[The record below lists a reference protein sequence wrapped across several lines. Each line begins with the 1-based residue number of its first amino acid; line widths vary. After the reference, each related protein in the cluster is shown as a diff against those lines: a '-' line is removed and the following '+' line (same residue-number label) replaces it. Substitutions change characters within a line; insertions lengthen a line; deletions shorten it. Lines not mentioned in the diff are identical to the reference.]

1 MHRSSPFTCVGIESV
16 FSDPLD
22 ESSSDE
28 EDNAK
33 KSRPASKNPN
43 ESVSRTN
50 VEEEDDDDDD
60 DDDDDEDDT
69 AELMAELARIKKERA
84 AEAARLE
91 QQKRVEEEKIR
102 TENILRGNPL
112 LNPSARA
119 AAAAAQSSA
128 NEFRVKRRW
137 DDDVVFKNCA
147 KADGAGEKRGP
158 QFVNDLRSE
167 FHRRFMDKYIK

>member
-1 MHRSSPFTCVGIESV
+1 MYSIKSISCFFV

-22 ESSSDE
+22 ESSDDDDNTTRFQAKSKFHSNEE
-28 EDNAK
+28 EDEDN
-33 KSRPASKNPN
+33 
-43 ESVSRTN
+43 
-50 VEEEDDDDDD
+50 DDDDDNE
-60 DDDDDEDDT
+60 EDDT

-84 AEAARLE
+84 AETARFE

-102 TENILRGNPL
+102 TENILKGNPL
-112 LNPSARA
+112 LNSTTKATSQPTS
-119 AAAAAQSSA
+119 

-147 KADGAGEKRGP
+147 KADGSSGEKRVAH
-158 QFVNDLRSE
+158 FVNDSLRSD